1 MRVVLSDTSPIRYL
15 VVIEAEEL
23 LQRLYGR
30 ILLPE
35 AVSKELQAERTPES
49 VKRWMQSPP
58 SWVQIVPDAAS
69 SPLSLISASLGAGE
83 TNAILLGLKIQA
95 DLVLMDERAGAEE
108 ARRLGLTVTGTLGI
122 LARCAELGWISL
134 RPTLERLLKTN
145 FRAHPQLIRAMLLA
159 DAETRK
165 Q

>member
-1 MRVVLSDTSPIRYL
+1 
-15 VVIEAEEL
+15 
-23 LQRLYGR
+23 
-30 ILLPE
+30 
-35 AVSKELQAERTPES
+35 
-49 VKRWMQSPP
+49 MQSPP

-83 TNAILLGLKIQA
+83 TNAILLGLNIQA